1 MNRRKLA
8 AGSLAL
14 AGILPVGAAAAP
26 SVYFAEPDNGEA
38 ISGWLSGSECEARG
52 SNIRYV
58 RFYMDNKQVSTDTRS
73 PWNCSFDTRD
83 YSDGTHSLRVVAYD
97 SSGRSASR
105 TVSVN
110 VRNRAGS
117 GSAPTVSFTAPAS
130 GGALSGNVQG
140 PPNCIVTGSNIARVM
155 FYINGVWTN
164 TDGNLDNGLG
174 CWIDTTKYR
183 DGAYTLKAVAYN
195 SAGQT
200 ATATR
205 DIVIRNDGDGGDD
218 GGDSGAP
225 TVSFTAP
232 AVGGALSG
240 NVQGPPNCIVTGSNI
255 ARVMFYINGVWTN
268 TDGNLDNGLG
278 CWIDTTR
285 YRDGAYT
292 LKAVA
297 YNSAGLTASATR
309 DIVIR
314 NGSSGGDLP
323 TVSFSRPTSG
333 ATVSG
338 NLYQSPSCE
347 VKGTGIQK
355 VQFYLGS
362 TALNTELSAPYLCNF
377 DTTKFANGSHTLM
390 AVASNAA
397 GSTSTQVS
405 VKIDNQDDDPGSGD
419 GGTVEAADI
428 IGWAKA
434 SVPFSQQSGYN
445 TQVINTYL
453 QASQIPES
461 GIHGSVL
468 SNGESLRLGK
478 QTDPRDS
485 SRKALAFQL
494 SPNDP
499 TTSGSRRA
507 EIKFPGN
514 IQNDRVYWV
523 AFRHYV
529 KDWGTLPTSDVAII
543 GMQLH
548 SGGSSGLSPAIG
560 VYSRGGRNFW
570 IDARGSTASSPTQSN
585 SVSVRSAERPIQ
597 FGRWVDF
604 VVKFKLNTS
613 GKGFVQ
619 AWMDGTQIFNHQGTV
634 GYNTGS
640 SRPYFKFGYYNWT
653 SFKTTRKVMLRSPV
667 IVADPTG
674 SKYTLSDLRSHIN
687 K

>member
-1 MNRRKLA
+1 M
-8 AGSLAL
+8 
-14 AGILPVGAAAAP
+14 
-26 SVYFAEPDNGEA
+26 
-38 ISGWLSGSECEARG
+38 
-52 SNIRYV
+52 
-58 RFYMDNKQVSTDTRS
+58 
-73 PWNCSFDTRD
+73 
-83 YSDGTHSLRVVAYD
+83 
-97 SSGRSASR
+97 
-105 TVSVN
+105 
-110 VRNRAGS
+110 
-117 GSAPTVSFTAPAS
+117 
-130 GGALSGNVQG
+130 
-140 PPNCIVTGSNIARVM
+140 
-155 FYINGVWTN
+155 
-164 TDGNLDNGLG
+164 
-174 CWIDTTKYR
+174 
-183 DGAYTLKAVAYN
+183 
-195 SAGQT
+195 
-200 ATATR
+200 
-205 DIVIRNDGDGGDD
+205 
-218 GGDSGAP
+218 
-225 TVSFTAP
+225 
-232 AVGGALSG
+232 
-240 NVQGPPNCIVTGSNI
+240 
-255 ARVMFYINGVWTN
+255 
-268 TDGNLDNGLG
+268 
-278 CWIDTTR
+278 
-285 YRDGAYT
+285 
-292 LKAVA
+292 
-297 YNSAGLTASATR
+297 
-309 DIVIR
+309 
-314 NGSSGGDLP
+314 
-323 TVSFSRPTSG
+323 
-333 ATVSG
+333 SG

-362 TALNTELSAPYLCNF
+362 TALNTELTAPYLCNF
-377 DTTKFANGSHTLM
+377 DTTKFADGSHTLM

-397 GSTSTQVS
+397 GSTTTQVS